1 MRFHWRQSSKNDA
14 MGAQSGCNMDEM
26 RPDGGRENRED
37 AMFNNDDVMAVLR
50 GVAGPDGRTPLPET
64 GAISGVSIR
73 DGKVFVSI
81 SVDPQQAR
89 SAEPMRAAAEAALR
103 RLPGV
108 AGASVVLTA
117 ERPPQPAA
125 PRQPAHAASK
135 GPGQEGVKRVIAVS
149 SGKGG
154 VGKST
159 TAANLAIG
167 LAQLGLKVG
176 LLDADVFGPSVPKL
190 FALTERPETSADGKS
205 MIPLEKYGVKLMS
218 IGFLVPEDQA
228 VIWRGPMVM
237 SAISQLLRDVA
248 WGELDIL
255 VVDMPPG
262 TGDVQ
267 LSLAQNAKLS
277 GAIVVSTPQDLALID
292 ARRGIAMFNQVDVPI
307 LGVFENMSYFL
318 CPHCGGRSEIFAHGG
333 ARASAAQAG
342 VPFLGEAPLDMAIR
356 EGSDAGRPVAA
367 VAPDSAQA
375 APYLALAAKVRDAV
389 AAGDAPKAPK
399 ITIG

>member
-1 MRFHWRQSSKNDA
+1 
-14 MGAQSGCNMDEM
+14 
-26 RPDGGRENRED
+26 
-37 AMFNNDDVMAVLR
+37 MFNNDDVIAILR

-64 GAISGVSIR
+64 GAISGISIR

-81 SVDPQQAR
+81 AVEPAQAR
-89 SAEPMRAAAEAALR
+89 GAEPMRAAAEAALR

-117 ERPPQPAA
+117 ERAPGSASGSAPA
-125 PRQPAHAASK
+125 PRQPAHPASK
-135 GPGQEGVKRVIAVS
+135 GSGQEGVKRVIAVS

-159 TAANLAIG
+159 TAANLAVG
-167 LAQLGLKVG
+167 LARLGLKVG

-190 FALTERPETSADGKS
+190 FALDQRPETTPDGKG
-205 MIPLEKYGVKLMS
+205 MIPLEKYGVQLMS
-218 IGFLVPEDQA
+218 IGFLIAQDQA
-228 VIWRGPMVM
+228 VVWRGPMVM

-267 LSLAQNAKLS
+267 LSLAQNAQLS

-292 ARRGIAMFNQVDVPI
+292 ARRGISMFNQVNVPI

-333 ARASAAQAG
+333 ARAAAEKAG

-356 EGSDAGRPVAA
+356 EGSDDGRPVVAT
-367 VAPDSAQA
+367 APDSPQA
-375 APYLALAAKVRDAV
+375 APYMALAEKVRDAV
-389 AAGDAPKAPK
+389 AAEAPKGPK

>member
-1 MRFHWRQSSKNDA
+1 
-14 MGAQSGCNMDEM
+14 
-26 RPDGGRENRED
+26 
-37 AMFNNDDVMAVLR
+37 MFNNDDVIAALR
-50 GVAGPDGRTPLPET
+50 GVAGPDGCTPLPET
-64 GAISGVSIR
+64 GAISGISIR

-81 SVDPQQAR
+81 SVAPDQAR
-89 SAEPMRAAAEAALR
+89 RAEPMRAAAEAALR

-117 ERPPQPAA
+117 ERAPGSASGSAPAQT
-125 PRQPAHAASK
+125 RQPAHAASK

-167 LAQLGLKVG
+167 LARLGLKIG

-190 FALTERPETSADGKS
+190 FALDERPETTPDGKG

-218 IGFLVPEDQA
+218 IGFLISQDQA
-228 VIWRGPMVM
+228 VVWRGPMVM
-237 SAISQLLRDVA
+237 SAISQLLRDVV

-267 LSLAQNAKLS
+267 LSLAQNAQLS

-292 ARRGIAMFNQVDVPI
+292 ARRGISMFNQVNVPI

-333 ARASAAQAG
+333 ARAAAEKAG

-356 EGSDAGRPVAA
+356 EGSDDGRPVAA
-367 VAPDSAQA
+367 MAPDSPQA
-375 APYLALAAKVRDAV
+375 APYLALAAKVRDAI
-389 AAGDAPKAPK
+389 AAEAAPKGPK

>member
-1 MRFHWRQSSKNDA
+1 
-14 MGAQSGCNMDEM
+14 
-26 RPDGGRENRED
+26 
-37 AMFNNDDVMAVLR
+37 MFNNDDVMAALN
-50 GVAGPDGRTPLPET
+50 GVAGPDGRPLAET
-64 GAISGVSIR
+64 GAVSGVSIR
-73 DGKVFVSI
+73 GGKVFVSI
-81 SVDPQQAR
+81 AVAPDQANA
-89 SAEPMRAAAEAALR
+89 AEPMRVAAEAALR

-108 AGASVVLTA
+108 AGATVVLTA
-117 ERPPQPAA
+117 ERAPGSGQVASGPAA
-125 PRQPAHAASK
+125 APARQPAHPASK
-135 GPGQEGVKRVIAVS
+135 GPGLEGVKRVIAVS

-167 LAQLGLKVG
+167 LARLGLKIG

-190 FALTERPETSADGKS
+190 FALEEKPETSADGKS

-218 IGFLVPEDQA
+218 IGFLVAQDQA
-228 VIWRGPMVM
+228 VVWRGPMVM
-237 SAISQLLRDVA
+237 SAISQLLRDVT

-267 LSLAQNAKLS
+267 LSLAQNASLS

-292 ARRGIAMFNQVDVPI
+292 ARRGINMFNQVNVPI

-318 CPHCGGRSEIFAHGG
+318 CPHCGGRTEIFAHGG
-333 ARASAAQAG
+333 AKAAAEQAG

-356 EGSDAGRPVAA
+356 EGSDAGRPVMAF
-367 VAPDSAQA
+367 APESPQA
-375 APYLALAAKVRDAV
+375 APYLALAEKVRDAV
-389 AAGDAPKAPK
+389 AAEAPKGPK

>member
-1 MRFHWRQSSKNDA
+1 
-14 MGAQSGCNMDEM
+14 
-26 RPDGGRENRED
+26 
-37 AMFNNDDVMAVLR
+37 MFNTDDVMTALKS
-50 GVAGPDGRTPLPET
+50 VAGPDGRTPLSES
-64 GAISGVSIR
+64 GVVSGVSIR
-73 DGKVFVSI
+73 DSKVFVSI
-81 SVDPQQAR
+81 SVAPNQAG
-89 SAEPMRAAAEAALR
+89 SAESMRAAAETALKK
-103 RLPGV
+103 LPGV

-125 PRQPAHAASK
+125 PQSAAQTRQPAHPASK
-135 GPGQEGVKRVIAVS
+135 GAGQDGIKAVIAVS

-159 TAANLAIG
+159 TAANLAVA
-167 LAQLGLKVG
+167 LARLGLKIG

-190 FALTERPETSADGKS
+190 FALDTKPETTADGAS

-218 IGFLVPEDQA
+218 IGFLVPQDQA
-228 VIWRGPMVM
+228 VVWRGPLVM

-267 LSLAQNAKLS
+267 LSLAQNARLS

-292 ARRGIAMFNQVDVPI
+292 ARRGISMFNQVNVPI

-333 ARASAAQAG
+333 ARAEAEKAG

-356 EGSDAGRPVAA
+356 EGSDAGAPIVA
-367 VAPDSAQA
+367 VAPESSQA
-375 APYLALAAKVRDAV
+375 APYLALAEKVRGAV
-389 AAGDAPKAPK
+389 MKDAPKMPK